1 MVYHLSS
8 PSEGF
13 GRSPEAVFFE
23 TNGHGSARMMGSLL
37 YNPLQFETLEGIL
50 INERPVRINQLGELV
65 VATDIASTETL
76 VSSTMAG
83 QQSVQKDAMK
93 LPDNTSRKAEL
104 APSHRRVQI
113 NVDVT
118 DSEQVIPVFQS
129 AKHRAPYRGR
139 KPRLKK

>member
-1 MVYHLSS
+1 MVHHLSS

-13 GRSPEAVFFE
+13 GRSPEDVFFY
-23 TNGHGSARMMGSLL
+23 TKGYGSARMTGSLE
-37 YNPLQFETLEGIL
+37 YDPSQFETLEGIL

-65 VATDIASTETL
+65 VAADVAPGQVSDTL
-76 VSSTMAG
+76 TVDG
-83 QQSVQKDAMK
+83 QQSVGREAMT

-104 APSHRRVQI
+104 APSHRKVQI

-118 DSEQVIPVFQS
+118 DSEQIVPVLQS

-139 KPRLKK
+139 KPHAKK